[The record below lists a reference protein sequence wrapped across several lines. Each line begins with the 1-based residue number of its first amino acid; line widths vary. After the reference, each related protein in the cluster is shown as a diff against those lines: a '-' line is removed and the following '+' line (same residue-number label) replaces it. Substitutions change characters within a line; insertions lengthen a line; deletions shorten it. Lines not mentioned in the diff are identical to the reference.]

1 MDGPRDLDPGARMEL
16 FDSRSV
22 PAEVRTSSWE
32 RASARFLVPLRIRAD
47 GETVTGVIGT
57 RRVGV
62 TSFCR
67 LRATP
72 HSGVRTPR
80 MAAGTGTGHYKVA
93 LSLQSPALITQ
104 LDRRVLLR
112 PGDLAVYD
120 TSEAYSVG
128 SELEFGLLIALLP
141 HDALEL
147 SRDRVAATAA
157 TRLTGRGSEAVRGA
171 LLALA
176 EGRAA
181 PARLDQAMGAI
192 TALVRGTS
200 PVRAARNRDS
210 GDLLEHAKEV
220 IAYRLADPG
229 LGPAYVAAVLGVSL
243 RRLYTLFA
251 EEVGPVAAYIRT
263 RRLERARGLLLGAE
277 GAGATV
283 TEVALECGFTDPAH
297 FSRLFQQAYGCSPTR
312 FRIRAADRGIGS

>member
-1 MDGPRDLDPGARMEL
+1 MEL

-22 PAEVRTSSWE
+22 PSEVRTSSWE
-32 RASARFLVPLRIRAD
+32 RASARFLVPLHIRAD
-47 GETVTGVIGT
+47 TETVTGVIGT
-57 RRVGV
+57 RRVGA

-80 MAAGTGTGHYKVA
+80 MATGTGTGHYKIA
-93 LSLQSPALITQ
+93 LSLQGPTLITQ

-128 SELEFGLLIALLP
+128 SELEFGLLIALVP
-141 HDALEL
+141 HDAFEL
-147 SRDRVAATAA
+147 SRDRVAAVAA
-157 TRLTGRGSEAVRGA
+157 ARLTGQGSETVRRG

-176 EGRAA
+176 EGRAD
-181 PARLDQAMGAI
+181 PARLDQTMGAI
-192 TALVRGTS
+192 TALIGDTP
-200 PVRAARNRDS
+200 PVRAGSNRDS

-220 IAYRLADPG
+220 IAHRLSDPR
-229 LGPAYVAAVLGVSL
+229 LDPAYVAAVLGVSR

-263 RRLERARGLLLGAE
+263 RRLERARGLLLSTE

-283 TEVALECGFTDPAH
+283 AEVALECGFTDPAH
-297 FSRLFQQAYGCSPTR
+297 FSRLFHQAYGVSPTR
-312 FRIRAADRGIGS
+312 FRTRAVDRGADRGIDG